1 MQKFAPYKQ
10 ISAFLLSNLIFF
22 FYLCNN
28 QTYQIMNSNLKSF
41 CIFIIYMLGAIAC
54 FAFFQFCYPY
64 HLYYQEQNQLFLA
77 SWDYLTTYLEKPG
90 WLACMAGDFLTQFY
104 LYRFMGATI
113 LTLCILLAGH
123 NIKCAVRKADIKG
136 TWLPNLAAFVV
147 MTVLVCFSFDYDYR
161 LSSILAIAGGASVFC
176 VSTTILVSTRK
187 LIYKIEKMDE
197 NNPTLHRMRLPHWIS
212 AFSIVI
218 SIFVCHWFF
227 GYGVWIYGALVFTG
241 CLVNIMKADTY
252 YCLTALVITF
262 FLLMLNKRLYF
273 CDFQTIYTYPG
284 IGKLVKPQLDQ
295 ERTLAVDCEYY
306 FGNYNRVI
314 NMVEKDKNPN
324 QYMKF
329 YHDLIMAQFR
339 SQPASLKKYPNKDI
353 GTFETL
359 EANPSLLTI
368 HALNELYWVL
378 DDMTFCE
385 RAAMLGNIYS
395 PNCRNIRMVKRLA
408 EINLVRGNYAAT
420 RKYLRILQKT
430 FVWKRWA
437 DRIFASLGKN
447 ASAEEKAILQTY
459 LDKRKNI
466 RLEQ

>member
-1 MQKFAPYKQ
+1 M
-10 ISAFLLSNLIFF
+10 
-22 FYLCNN
+22 
-28 QTYQIMNSNLKSF
+28 
-41 CIFIIYMLGAIAC
+41 
-54 FAFFQFCYPY
+54 
-64 HLYYQEQNQLFLA
+64 
-77 SWDYLTTYLEKPG
+77 SWDHVTTYLDKPG
-90 WLACMAGDFLTQFY
+90 WLACLAGDFLTQFY
-104 LYRFMGATI
+104 YFRYAGPII
-113 LTLCILLAGH
+113 LTLCILLTGY
-123 NIKCAVRKADIKG
+123 NIRCAVGMADIKG
-136 TWLPNLAAFVV
+136 RWVAHSVAFIV
-147 MTVLVCFSFDYDYR
+147 MILLICFSFHYDYR
-161 LSSILAIAGGASVFC
+161 LSSILAVAGGASVFR
-176 VSTTILVSTRK
+176 VSTSLLISTRMFIK
-187 LIYKIEKMDE
+187 KIERRNE
-197 NNPTLHRMRLPHWIS
+197 QGLFLNGSGIANWVS
-212 AFSIVI
+212 VI
-218 SIFVCHWFF
+218 SIFVSVFVCHWFF
-227 GYGVWIYGALVFTG
+227 GYGVWVYGALTFAS
-241 CLVNIMKADTY
+241 CIANIMMAGTY
-252 YCLTALVITF
+252 YRLAALIIPF
-262 FLLMLNKRLYF
+262 FLLMLTKRLYY

-284 IGKLVKPQLDQ
+284 IGKLAKPQLDQ
-295 ERTLAVDCEYY
+295 ERTLAVDCKYY
-306 FGNYNRVI
+306 FGNYNQVI

-329 YHDLIMAQFR
+329 YHDLVMAQFR

>member
-1 MQKFAPYKQ
+1 M
-10 ISAFLLSNLIFF
+10 
-22 FYLCNN
+22 
-28 QTYQIMNSNLKSF
+28 
-41 CIFIIYMLGAIAC
+41 
-54 FAFFQFCYPY
+54 
-64 HLYYQEQNQLFLA
+64 
-77 SWDYLTTYLEKPG
+77 SWDHVTTYLDKPG
-90 WLACMAGDFLTQFY
+90 WLACLAGDFLTQFY
-104 LYRFMGATI
+104 YFRYAGPII
-113 LTLCILLAGH
+113 LTLCILLTGY
-123 NIKCAVRKADIKG
+123 NIRCAVGMADIKG
-136 TWLPNLAAFVV
+136 RWVAHSVAFIV
-147 MTVLVCFSFDYDYR
+147 MILLICFSFHYDYR
-161 LSSILAIAGGASVFC
+161 LSSILAVAGGASVFR
-176 VSTTILVSTRK
+176 VSTSLLISTRMFIK
-187 LIYKIEKMDE
+187 KIERRNE
-197 NNPTLHRMRLPHWIS
+197 QGLFLNGSGIANWVS
-212 AFSIVI
+212 VI
-218 SIFVCHWFF
+218 SIFVSVFVCHWFF
-227 GYGVWIYGALVFTG
+227 GYGVWVYGALTFAS
-241 CLVNIMKADTY
+241 CIANIMMAGTY
-252 YCLTALVITF
+252 YRLAALIIPF
-262 FLLMLNKRLYF
+262 FLLMLTKRLYY

-284 IGKLVKPQLDQ
+284 IGKLAKPQLDQ

-329 YHDLIMAQFR
+329 YHDLVMAQFR

-368 HALNELYWVL
+368 HALNELYWAL

>member
-1 MQKFAPYKQ
+1 MNKQKTNKPS
-10 ISAFLLSNLIFF
+10 IG
-22 FYLCNN
+22 
-28 QTYQIMNSNLKSF
+28 
-41 CIFIIYMLGAIAC
+41 IYTLYVLGAIAC

-64 HLYYQEQNQLFLA
+64 HLFYQEQNQLFLM
-77 SWDYLTTYLEKPG
+77 SWDYVTTYLDKPG
-90 WLACMAGDFLTQFY
+90 WLACLAGDFLTQFY
-104 LYRFMGATI
+104 YFRYAGPII
-113 LTLCILLAGH
+113 LTLCILLTGY
-123 NIKCAVRKADIKG
+123 NIRCAVEMADIKG
-136 TWLPNLAAFVV
+136 RWVAHSIAFIV
-147 MTVLVCFSFDYDYR
+147 MILLICFSFHYDYR
-161 LSSILAIAGGASVFC
+161 LSSILAVAGGASVFR
-176 VSTTILVSTRK
+176 VSTSLLISTRMFIK
-187 LIYKIEKMDE
+187 KIERRNE
-197 NNPTLHRMRLPHWIS
+197 QGLFLNGSGIANWVS
-212 AFSIVI
+212 VI
-218 SIFVCHWFF
+218 SIFVSVFVCHWFF
-227 GYGVWIYGALVFTG
+227 GYGVWVYGALTFTG
-241 CLVNIMKADTY
+241 CIANIMMAGTY
-252 YCLTALVITF
+252 YRLAALIIPF
-262 FLLMLNKRLYF
+262 FLLMLTKRLYY

-284 IGKLVKPQLDQ
+284 IGKLAKPQLDQ
-295 ERTLAVDCEYY
+295 ERTLAVDCKYY
-306 FGNYNRVI
+306 FGNYNQVI

-368 HALNELYWVL
+368 HALNELYWAL

-466 RLEQ
+466 KLEQ

>member
-1 MQKFAPYKQ
+1 M
-10 ISAFLLSNLIFF
+10 
-22 FYLCNN
+22 
-28 QTYQIMNSNLKSF
+28 
-41 CIFIIYMLGAIAC
+41 
-54 FAFFQFCYPY
+54 
-64 HLYYQEQNQLFLA
+64 
-77 SWDYLTTYLEKPG
+77 SWDHVTTYLDKPG
-90 WLACMAGDFLTQFY
+90 WLACLAGDFLTQFY
-104 LYRFMGATI
+104 YFRYAGPII
-113 LTLCILLAGH
+113 LTLCILLTGY
-123 NIKCAVRKADIKG
+123 NIRCAVGMADIKG
-136 TWLPNLAAFVV
+136 RWVAHSVAFIV
-147 MTVLVCFSFDYDYR
+147 MILLICFSFHYDYR
-161 LSSILAIAGGASVFC
+161 LSSILAVAGGASVFR
-176 VSTTILVSTRK
+176 VSTSLLISTRMFIK
-187 LIYKIEKMDE
+187 KIERRNE
-197 NNPTLHRMRLPHWIS
+197 QGLFLNGSGIANWVS
-212 AFSIVI
+212 VI
-218 SIFVCHWFF
+218 SIFVSVFVCHWFF
-227 GYGVWIYGALVFTG
+227 GYGVWVYGALTFAS
-241 CLVNIMKADTY
+241 CIANIMMAGTY
-252 YCLTALVITF
+252 YRLAALIIPF
-262 FLLMLNKRLYF
+262 FLLMLTKRLYY

-284 IGKLVKPQLDQ
+284 IGKLAKPQLDQ

-329 YHDLIMAQFR
+329 YHDLVMAQFR

-359 EANPSLLTI
+359 KANPSLLTI
-368 HALNELYWVL
+368 HALNELYWAL

>member
-1 MQKFAPYKQ
+1 MNKQKTSQ
-10 ISAFLLSNLIFF
+10 SNFG
-22 FYLCNN
+22 
-28 QTYQIMNSNLKSF
+28 
-41 CIFIIYMLGAIAC
+41 IYSLYVLGAIAC

-64 HLYYQEQNQLFLA
+64 HLFYQEQNQLFLM
-77 SWDYLTTYLEKPG
+77 SWDYITTYLDKPG
-90 WLACMAGDFLTQFY
+90 WLACLAGDFLTQFY
-104 LYRFMGATI
+104 YFRYAGPII
-113 LTLCILLAGH
+113 LTLCILLTGY
-123 NIKCAVRKADIKG
+123 NIRCAVEMADIKG
-136 TWLPNLAAFVV
+136 RWVAHSVAFIV
-147 MTVLVCFSFDYDYR
+147 MILLICFSFHYDYR
-161 LSSILAIAGGASVFC
+161 LSSILAVAGGASVFR
-176 VSTTILVSTRK
+176 VSTSLLISTRMF
-187 LIYKIEKMDE
+187 IQKIESRNE
-197 NNPTLHRMRLPHWIS
+197 QGLFLNGSGIANWVSVIS
-212 AFSIVI
+212 IFV

-227 GYGVWIYGALVFTG
+227 GYGVWVYGALTFAG
-241 CLVNIMKADTY
+241 CIANIMMAGTY
-252 YCLTALVITF
+252 YRLAALIIPF
-262 FLLMLNKRLYF
+262 FLLMLTKRLYY

-284 IGKLVKPQLDQ
+284 IGKLAKPQLDQ
-295 ERTLAVDCEYY
+295 ERTLAVDCKYY
-306 FGNYNRVI
+306 FGNYNQVI

-339 SQPASLKKYPNKDI
+339 SQPASLKKYPNKAI

-368 HALNELYWVL
+368 HALNELYWAL

-437 DRIFASLGKN
+437 DRVFTSLDKH
-447 ASAEEKAILQTY
+447 ATDEEKALLQQY
-459 LDKRKNI
+459 LDKRKDI
-466 RLEQ
+466 ELAQKKQQTDSSSL

>member
-1 MQKFAPYKQ
+1 MNKQKTSQ
-10 ISAFLLSNLIFF
+10 SNFG
-22 FYLCNN
+22 
-28 QTYQIMNSNLKSF
+28 
-41 CIFIIYMLGAIAC
+41 IYSLYVLGAIAC

-64 HLYYQEQNQLFLA
+64 HLFYQEQNQLFLM
-77 SWDYLTTYLEKPG
+77 SWDYVTTYLDKPG
-90 WLACMAGDFLTQFY
+90 WLACLAGDFLTQFY
-104 LYRFMGATI
+104 YFRYAGPII
-113 LTLCILLAGH
+113 LTLCILLTGY
-123 NIKCAVRKADIKG
+123 NIRCAVEMADIKG
-136 TWLPNLAAFVV
+136 RWVAHSVAFIV
-147 MTVLVCFSFDYDYR
+147 MILLICSSFHYDYR
-161 LSSILAIAGGASVFC
+161 LSSILAVAGGASVFR
-176 VSTTILVSTRK
+176 VSTSLLISTRMFIK
-187 LIYKIEKMDE
+187 KIERRNE
-197 NNPTLHRMRLPHWIS
+197 QGLFLNGSGIANWVS
-212 AFSIVI
+212 VI
-218 SIFVCHWFF
+218 SIFVSVFVCHWFF
-227 GYGVWIYGALVFTG
+227 GYGVWVYGALTFAG
-241 CLVNIMKADTY
+241 CIANIMMAGTY
-252 YCLTALVITF
+252 YRLAALIIPF
-262 FLLMLNKRLYF
+262 FLLMLTKRLYY

-284 IGKLVKPQLDQ
+284 IGKLAKPQLDQ
-295 ERTLAVDCEYY
+295 ERTLAVDCKYY
-306 FGNYNRVI
+306 FGNYNQVI

-368 HALNELYWVL
+368 HALNELYWAL

-437 DRIFASLGKN
+437 DRVFASLDKH
-447 ASAEEKAILQTY
+447 ATDEEKALLQQY
-459 LDKRKNI
+459 LDKRKDI
-466 RLEQ
+466 ELAQKKQQTDSSSL

>member
-1 MQKFAPYKQ
+1 M
-10 ISAFLLSNLIFF
+10 
-22 FYLCNN
+22 
-28 QTYQIMNSNLKSF
+28 
-41 CIFIIYMLGAIAC
+41 
-54 FAFFQFCYPY
+54 
-64 HLYYQEQNQLFLA
+64 
-77 SWDYLTTYLEKPG
+77 SWDHVTTYLDKPG
-90 WLACMAGDFLTQFY
+90 WLACLAGDFLTQFY
-104 LYRFMGATI
+104 YFRYAGPII
-113 LTLCILLAGH
+113 LTLCILLTGY
-123 NIKCAVRKADIKG
+123 NIRCAVGMADIKG
-136 TWLPNLAAFVV
+136 RWVAHSVAFIV
-147 MTVLVCFSFDYDYR
+147 MILLICFSFHYDYR
-161 LSSILAIAGGASVFC
+161 LSSILAVAGGASVFR
-176 VSTTILVSTRK
+176 VSTSLLISTRMFIK
-187 LIYKIEKMDE
+187 KIERRNE
-197 NNPTLHRMRLPHWIS
+197 QGLFLNGSGIANWVS
-212 AFSIVI
+212 VI
-218 SIFVCHWFF
+218 SIFVSVFVCHWFF
-227 GYGVWIYGALVFTG
+227 GYGVWVYGALTFAS
-241 CLVNIMKADTY
+241 CIANIMMAGTY
-252 YCLTALVITF
+252 YRLAALIIPF
-262 FLLMLNKRLYF
+262 FLLMLTKRLYY

-284 IGKLVKPQLDQ
+284 IGKLAKPQLDQ
-295 ERTLAVDCEYY
+295 ERTLAVDCKYY
-306 FGNYNRVI
+306 FGNYNQVI

-437 DRIFASLGKN
+437 DRVFASLDKH
-447 ASAEEKAILQTY
+447 ATDEEKALLQQY
-459 LDKRKNI
+459 LDKRKDI
-466 RLEQ
+466 ELAQKKQQTDSSSL

>member
-1 MQKFAPYKQ
+1 MNKQKTSQ
-10 ISAFLLSNLIFF
+10 SNFV
-22 FYLCNN
+22 
-28 QTYQIMNSNLKSF
+28 
-41 CIFIIYMLGAIAC
+41 IYSLYVLGAIAC

-64 HLYYQEQNQLFLA
+64 HLFYQEQNQLFLM
-77 SWDYLTTYLEKPG
+77 SWDYVTTYLDKPG
-90 WLACMAGDFLTQFY
+90 WLACLAGDFLTQFY
-104 LYRFMGATI
+104 YFRYAGPII
-113 LTLCILLAGH
+113 LTLCILLTGY
-123 NIKCAVRKADIKG
+123 NIRCAVEMADIKG
-136 TWLPNLAAFVV
+136 RWVAHSVAFIV
-147 MTVLVCFSFDYDYR
+147 MILLICSSFHYDYR
-161 LSSILAIAGGASVFC
+161 LSSILAVAGGASVFR
-176 VSTTILVSTRK
+176 VSTSLLISTRMFIK
-187 LIYKIEKMDE
+187 KIERRNE
-197 NNPTLHRMRLPHWIS
+197 QGLFLNGSGIANWVSVIS
-212 AFSIVI
+212 IFV

-227 GYGVWIYGALVFTG
+227 GYGVWVYGALTFAG
-241 CLVNIMKADTY
+241 CIANIMMAGTY
-252 YCLTALVITF
+252 YRLAALIIPF
-262 FLLMLNKRLYF
+262 FLLMLTKRLYY

-284 IGKLVKPQLDQ
+284 IGKLAKPQLDQ

-339 SQPASLKKYPNKDI
+339 SQPASLRKYPNKDI

-359 EANPSLLTI
+359 KANPSLLTI
-368 HALNELYWVL
+368 HALNELYWAL

-437 DRIFASLGKN
+437 DRVFASLDKH
-447 ASAEEKAILQTY
+447 ATDEEKALLQQY
-459 LDKRKNI
+459 LDKRKDI
-466 RLEQ
+466 ELAQKKQQTDSSSL

>member
-1 MQKFAPYKQ
+1 MFCFLP
-10 ISAFLLSNLIFF
+10 ILLSLSSV
-22 FYLCNN
+22 LPGAEPAVPG
-28 QTYQIMNSNLKSF
+28 IMGLS
-41 CIFIIYMLGAIAC
+41 
-54 FAFFQFCYPY
+54 Y
-64 HLYYQEQNQLFLA
+64 HL
-77 SWDYLTTYLEKPG
+77 SGKTPG

-104 LYRFMGATI
+104 LYHYMGATI
-113 LTLCILLAGH
+113 LTLCILLAGY
-123 NIKCAVRKADIKG
+123 NIKYAVRDAGFKG
-136 TWLPNLAAFVV
+136 TWAPNIAAFAV
-147 MTVLVCFSFDYDYR
+147 MTLLVCFSLDYEYR
-161 LSSILAIAGGASVFC
+161 LSSILAIAGGASVFR
-176 VSTTILVSTRK
+176 VSTTILASTRK
-187 LIYKIEKMDE
+187 FINKIETMDE
-197 NNPTLHRMRLPHWIS
+197 NNPTLHRMGLPIWIS
-212 AFSIVI
+212 TFSITI

-227 GYGVWIYGALVFTG
+227 GYGVWIYGALVFIG
-241 CLVNIMKADTY
+241 SLENIMKAGCY
-252 YCLTALVITF
+252 YCLTTLVITF
-262 FLLMLNKRLYF
+262 FLLMLCKRLYF

-306 FGNYNRVI
+306 FGNYNRVV

-359 EANPSLLTI
+359 ETNPSLLTI

-466 RLEQ
+466 RLEQQDNNNQFIKQVR

>member
-1 MQKFAPYKQ
+1 M
-10 ISAFLLSNLIFF
+10 
-22 FYLCNN
+22 
-28 QTYQIMNSNLKSF
+28 
-41 CIFIIYMLGAIAC
+41 
-54 FAFFQFCYPY
+54 
-64 HLYYQEQNQLFLA
+64 
-77 SWDYLTTYLEKPG
+77 SWDHVTTYLDKPG
-90 WLACMAGDFLTQFY
+90 WLACLAGDFLTQFY
-104 LYRFMGATI
+104 YFRYAGPII
-113 LTLCILLAGH
+113 LTLCILLTGY
-123 NIKCAVRKADIKG
+123 NIRCAVEMADIKG
-136 TWLPNLAAFVV
+136 RWVAHSVAFIV
-147 MTVLVCFSFDYDYR
+147 MILLICFSFHYDYR
-161 LSSILAIAGGASVFC
+161 LSSILAVAGGASVFR
-176 VSTTILVSTRK
+176 VSTSLLISTRMFIK
-187 LIYKIEKMDE
+187 KIERRNE
-197 NNPTLHRMRLPHWIS
+197 QGLFLNGSGIANWVS
-212 AFSIVI
+212 VI
-218 SIFVCHWFF
+218 SIFVSVFVCHWFF
-227 GYGVWIYGALVFTG
+227 GYGVWVYGALTFAS
-241 CLVNIMKADTY
+241 CIANIMMAGTY
-252 YCLTALVITF
+252 YRLAALIIPF
-262 FLLMLNKRLYF
+262 FLLMLTKRLYY

-284 IGKLVKPQLDQ
+284 IGKLAKPQLDQ
-295 ERTLAVDCEYY
+295 ERTLAVDCKYY
-306 FGNYNRVI
+306 FGNYNQVI

-329 YHDLIMAQFR
+329 YHDLVMAQFR

-359 EANPSLLTI
+359 KANPSLLTI
-368 HALNELYWVL
+368 HALNELYWAL

>member
-1 MQKFAPYKQ
+1 M
-10 ISAFLLSNLIFF
+10 
-22 FYLCNN
+22 
-28 QTYQIMNSNLKSF
+28 
-41 CIFIIYMLGAIAC
+41 
-54 FAFFQFCYPY
+54 
-64 HLYYQEQNQLFLA
+64 
-77 SWDYLTTYLEKPG
+77 SWDHVTTYLDKPG
-90 WLACMAGDFLTQFY
+90 WLACLAGDFLTQFY
-104 LYRFMGATI
+104 YFRYAGPII
-113 LTLCILLAGH
+113 LTLCILLTGY
-123 NIKCAVRKADIKG
+123 NIRCAVGMADIKG
-136 TWLPNLAAFVV
+136 RWVAHSVAFIV
-147 MTVLVCFSFDYDYR
+147 MILLICFSFHYDYR
-161 LSSILAIAGGASVFC
+161 LSSILAVAGGASVFR
-176 VSTTILVSTRK
+176 VSTSLLISTRMFIK
-187 LIYKIEKMDE
+187 KIERRNEQGLFLNGSKIA
-197 NNPTLHRMRLPHWIS
+197 NWVS
-212 AFSIVI
+212 VI
-218 SIFVCHWFF
+218 SIFVSVFVCHWFF
-227 GYGVWIYGALVFTG
+227 GYGVWVYGALTFAS
-241 CLVNIMKADTY
+241 CIANIMMAGTY
-252 YCLTALVITF
+252 YRLAALIIPF
-262 FLLMLNKRLYF
+262 FLLMLTKRLYY

-284 IGKLVKPQLDQ
+284 IGKLAKPQLDQ
-295 ERTLAVDCEYY
+295 ERTLAVDCKYY
-306 FGNYNRVI
+306 FGNYNQVI

-368 HALNELYWVL
+368 HALNELYWAL

>member
-1 MQKFAPYKQ
+1 M
-10 ISAFLLSNLIFF
+10 SN
-22 FYLCNN
+22 
-28 QTYQIMNSNLKSF
+28 NLKNF
-41 CIFIIYMLGAIAC
+41 CIFILYMLGAVAC

-104 LYRFMGATI
+104 LYPYMGAII
-113 LTLCILLAGH
+113 LTLCILLTGN
-123 NIKCAVRKADIKG
+123 NIKCAVRDADIKG
-136 TWLPNLAAFVV
+136 IWAPNITAFAA
-147 MTVLVCFSFDYDYR
+147 MMLLVCFCFDYEYR
-161 LSSILAIAGGASVFC
+161 LSSILAIAGGASVFR

-187 LIYKIEKMDE
+187 FINKIEKMDE
-197 NNPTLHRMRLPHWIS
+197 NNPILHRKGLQIRIS

-227 GYGVWIYGALVFTG
+227 GFGVWIYGALVFAG
-241 CLVNIMKADTY
+241 CLANIMKTGTY
-252 YCLTALVITF
+252 YCMTALVISS
-262 FLLMLNKRLYF
+262 FLLMLTKGLYF

-284 IGKLVKPQLDQ
+284 IGKLVEPQLDQ
-295 ERTLAVDCEYY
+295 EKTLAVDCEYY

-339 SQPASLKKYPNKDI
+339 SQPASLNKYPNKDI

-359 EANPSLLTI
+359 ETNPSLLTI
-368 HALNELYWVL
+368 HALNELYWAL